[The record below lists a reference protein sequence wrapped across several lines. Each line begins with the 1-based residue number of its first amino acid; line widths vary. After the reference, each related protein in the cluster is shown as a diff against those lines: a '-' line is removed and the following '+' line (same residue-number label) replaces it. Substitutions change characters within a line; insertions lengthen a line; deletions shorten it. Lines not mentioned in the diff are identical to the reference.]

1 MVDEVE
7 SQEEAGPGRLQVRV
21 ADGLQGGWLLRLLQ
35 ALLEFRVYLLLLDL
49 FFPIMAVWGNKTR
62 KPEPFTIPHLLPAP
76 PESGSGTPN
85 FLAPHLQL
93 TTEQESILGTC
104 MKL

>member
-7 SQEEAGPGRLQVRV
+7 SQEEAGPGRVQVRV

-49 FFPIMAVWGNKTR
+49 FFPNY
-62 KPEPFTIPHLLPAP
+62 
-76 PESGSGTPN
+76 GS
-85 FLAPHLQL
+85 
-93 TTEQESILGTC
+93 LG
-104 MKL
+104 K